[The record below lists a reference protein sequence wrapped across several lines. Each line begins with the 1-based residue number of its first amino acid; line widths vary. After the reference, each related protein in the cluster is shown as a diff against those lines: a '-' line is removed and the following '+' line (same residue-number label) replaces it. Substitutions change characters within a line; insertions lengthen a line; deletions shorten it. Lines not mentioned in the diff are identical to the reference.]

1 MNYRLIIIFCFSA
14 ITGFGQTGNL
24 RDQQHDFDIFYDG
37 LHRIESRLD
46 RHTSIDSVEH
56 FLTEAKTAFYTTEL
70 SPIEQFN
77 WYARCINLVASGH
90 TQAQPSRKVLKAYVL
105 AKKSLP
111 FDLVMVNKHLYTN
124 GYPSQKSKQ
133 PKRDKSTELAKGT
146 EIIAIDGKSIDG
158 WMKEIGLLIGS
169 DEDDPDFEYL
179 VAGQA
184 FDLYR
189 FLVTKEHKESLEVTT
204 VHGKDTQSRTITLSY
219 PPIELIQQRFKAAEQ
234 QAEKDRR
241 KPGTFKL
248 IGSDVAYFRFT
259 TFLDAIGKDYSEFL
273 KKSFKKIDK
282 KKTVETVVIDV
293 RGNGGGNVQ
302 TELISYFLD
311 KPQSVGSYTIDKRLG
326 PGERKH
332 IVKNNRFFR
341 LYKKGVRRSK
351 RYEKRHPE
359 YNGELMSYPVDTS
372 LLFKGNII
380 VLTDE
385 ATFSAASLLASQLKT
400 LCNAKVMGSRAG
412 GSFYVCNAGTLTY
425 KLPHSGISFIFN
437 PNTCKSTLN
446 ADSIDPNMKN
456 VDVEIVPEYDPK
468 PSVYKKNWEEVV
480 KKAVRAAKKQS
491 N

>member
-1 MNYRLIIIFCFSA
+1 MNYRLVIVFCFA
-14 ITGFGQTGNL
+14 TITCFCQNGNL
-24 RDQQHDFDIFYDG
+24 RDQQRDFDIFYDG

-46 RHTSIDSVEH
+46 RHTSLDSVEH
-56 FLTEAKTAFYTTEL
+56 ILAEAKTAFYTSEL

-124 GYPSQKSKQ
+124 GYPAVKGRQ
-133 PKRDKSTELAKGT
+133 PKRDKSTEIVKGT
-146 EIIAIDGKSIDG
+146 EIIAIDGKSIDS
-158 WMKEIGLLIGS
+158 WMNEIGLLIGS
-169 DEDDPDFEYL
+169 DEDDPAFEYF

-204 VHGKDTQSRTITLSY
+204 VNGKDTQSRSVTLSY
-219 PPIELIQQRFKAAEQ
+219 PPIELIQQRFKAAER
-234 QAEKDRR
+234 QAEKDSR

-273 KKSFKKIDK
+273 AKSFKKIDK
-282 KKTVETVVIDV
+282 KKTVKTVVIDV

-311 KPQSVGSYTIDKRLG
+311 KQQIVGSYTIDKRLK

-332 IVKNNRFFR
+332 IVKNTRFFR
-341 LYKKGVRRSK
+341 LYKKGVRRSN
-351 RYEKRHPE
+351 RYEKRHPD
-359 YNGELMSYPVDTS
+359 YNGELMSYPVDTA
-372 LLFKGNII
+372 LVFKGEII

-400 LCNAKVMGSRAG
+400 LCNAQVMGSRAG
-412 GSFYVCNAGTLTY
+412 GSFYACNAGTLTY
-425 KLPHSGISFIFN
+425 KLPHSGISFILN
-437 PNTCKSTLN
+437 PNTCASTLN
-446 ADSIDPNMKN
+446 ASTIDPTIKN
-456 VDVEIVPEYDPK
+456 VDKEIIPEYDPK
-468 PSVYKKNWEEVV
+468 PSVYKKNWEGVI
-480 KKAVRAAKKQS
+480 KKAIRAAKK
-491 N
+491 